1 MSNVRMERQAM
12 DRFAR
17 YWEQLFQVVPE
28 PRRKGVEAMGEAVQK
43 ELNAQI
49 EAADLEAD
57 AKGTVKSWQK
67 VRIGS
72 GGGYAAVS
80 PGAALAVPRRGR
92 PHTYLGAQVSQKQ
105 VTRWLEKGHGTPSTG
120 SRRWSYVRTTKSWH
134 RVAERQGEGYVK
146 GRLFYS
152 RTKSKAWEE
161 ARKAADK
168 VLSTIADE
176 VDY

>member
-1 MSNVRMERQAM
+1 M
-12 DRFAR
+12 
-17 YWEQLFQVVPE
+17 
-28 PRRKGVEAMGEAVQK
+28 
-43 ELNAQI
+43 
-49 EAADLEAD
+49 
-57 AKGTVKSWQK
+57 
-67 VRIGS
+67 
-72 GGGYAAVS
+72 
-80 PGAALAVPRRGR
+80 
-92 PHTYLGAQVSQKQ
+92 
-105 VTRWLEKGHGTPSTG
+105 
-120 SRRWSYVRTTKSWH
+120 RTTKSWH